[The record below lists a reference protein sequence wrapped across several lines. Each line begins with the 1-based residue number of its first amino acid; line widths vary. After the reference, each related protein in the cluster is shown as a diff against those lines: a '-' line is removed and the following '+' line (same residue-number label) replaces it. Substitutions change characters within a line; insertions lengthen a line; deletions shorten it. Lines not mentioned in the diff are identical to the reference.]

1 MKLLEEVQ
9 LKLVSSLKGK
19 DLLTLLDYTSEE
31 VQDLIKLAT
40 QLKTITK
47 AGRCPKL
54 LEGKT
59 LGMIFEKIR
68 LVHVFHLK
76 LE

>member
-31 VQDLIKLAT
+31 VQQLVALSS
-40 QLKTITK
+40 QLKIITK
-47 AGRCPKL
+47 EGKCPKL

-59 LGMIFEKIR
+59 FNAYSYFI
-68 LVHVFHLK
+68 
-76 LE
+76 